1 MCHAISLL
9 SYNLISILMK
19 VYTDIR
25 TKVIFNIAFATNRYM
40 KGISND
46 KAESTF
52 YKAKTCGFR
61 SRRQGFAVGEIYT
74 ARDQAHKRMCDT
86 AKQSSEM
93 PFEIKNSVIYYC
105 GPSPAKPG
113 DAIGSAGPTTSYR
126 MDSFAPMLLDM
137 GQIAMIGKGDRGKEV
152 IEAIKRNKAVYFAAI
167 GGAGAYMSKCVNKA
181 KIIAYE
187 DLGAEAI
194 RELEVSNMPL
204 IVAIDSKGNSLYKKF

>member
-1 MCHAISLL
+1 MIKLKAPFTKQKLADLKAGDRVLL
-9 SYNLISILMK
+9 SGK
-19 VYTDIR
+19 
-25 TKVIFNIAFATNRYM
+25 
-40 KGISND
+40 
-46 KAESTF
+46 
-52 YKAKTCGFR
+52 
-61 SRRQGFAVGEIYT
+61 IYT

-167 GGAGAYMSKCVNKA
+167 GGAGAYMSKCINKA
-181 KIIAYE
+181 KIIAYK

-204 IVAIDSKGNSLYKKF
+204 IVAIDSKGNNLYKKF